1 MATFR
6 IDGTF
11 RTGVSTNRDTGD
23 TQSLVGLAGSA
34 KIYDGATDQTVIGSG
49 AGEAMI
55 YDLKLGGVQA
65 LRFIN
70 GVSLFD
76 MRGGDDLYDALPR
89 PGNPRYATDVQV
101 NGGEGNDTIWSGD
114 GDDVLN
120 GGTGADQ
127 IYSGGD
133 GGFFA
138 ASNDLSTFE
147 FDTRDALT
155 GGDGADVFIA
165 CYRDGGAVNS
175 GCDLITDFVVGVDK
189 IKLSGALIVANAE
202 LVDTGDGSTLVA
214 FRDGGGNVLQDI
226 VLYLEGVDF
235 SSISDPG
242 MLFL

>member
-1 MATFR
+1 MAIFR

-34 KIYDGATDQTVIGSG
+34 KIYDGATDASVVGSDI
-49 AGEAMI
+49 GEAMI

-70 GVSLFD
+70 GVAFFD
-76 MRGGDDLYDALPR
+76 MRGGNDLYDALPR
-89 PGNPRYATDVQV
+89 PGNPRYTADVV
-101 NGGEGNDTIWSGD
+101 VDGGTGNDTIWSGD
-114 GDDVLN
+114 GDDFLR

-127 IYSGGD
+127 IYSGEDSGY
-133 GGFFA
+133 FA

-147 FDTRDALT
+147 FDTRDFLE
-155 GGDGADVFIA
+155 GGSGADVFVA
-165 CYRDGGAVNS
+165 CYRDAGAVSS
-175 GCDLITDFVVGVDK
+175 GCDAISDFEVGIDK
-189 IKLSGALIVANAE
+189 IKLTGVLTQANAE
-202 LVDTGDGSTLVA
+202 LVDTGDASTLIA